1 MCSSDLQPGDYRAL
15 LPNDAVG
22 RWALRVDEPAP
33 AALEFRV
40 NLPPQHELEVAGTS
54 ILGLMML
61 TAATGSVLRLTA
73 TGPQAAA
80 ALEALAD
87 LVARGF
93 DEE

>member
-1 MCSSDLQPGDYRAL
+1 VPEAPLTREVTVVNRLGLHARAAARFVRL
-15 LPNDAVG
+15 AERFDA
-22 RWALRVDEPAP
+22 RVLVAKDD
-33 AALEFRV
+33 
-40 NLPPQHELEVAGTS
+40 LEVVGTS

-61 TAATGSVLRLTA
+61 TAATGSVLRLSA
-73 TGPQAAA
+73 TGPEAAA

>member
-1 MCSSDLQPGDYRAL
+1 MVEPPPAREVTVVNRLGLHARAAARFVKL
-15 LPNDAVG
+15 AERFDAQV
-22 RWALRVDEPAP
+22 RVAKD
-33 AALEFRV
+33 
-40 NLPPQHELEVAGTS
+40 ELEVAGTS

-73 TGPQAAA
+73 TGPEAAA

>member
-1 MCSSDLQPGDYRAL
+1 MVEPPPAREVTVVNRLGLHARAAARFVKL
-15 LPNDAVG
+15 AERFDAQV
-22 RWALRVDEPAP
+22 RVAKD
-33 AALEFRV
+33 
-40 NLPPQHELEVAGTS
+40 ELEVAGTS

>member
-1 MCSSDLQPGDYRAL
+1 VKVVNKLGLHARAAARFVRL
-15 LPNDAVG
+15 AERFDAQV
-22 RWALRVDEPAP
+22 RVAKDDI
-33 AALEFRV
+33 
-40 NLPPQHELEVAGTS
+40 EVAGTS

-61 TAATGSVLRLTA
+61 TAATGSMLRLSA

>member
-1 MCSSDLQPGDYRAL
+1 MNKLGLHARAAARFVRL
-15 LPNDAVG
+15 AERFDAQV
-22 RWALRVDEPAP
+22 RVAKDDI
-33 AALEFRV
+33 
-40 NLPPQHELEVAGTS
+40 EVAGTS

-61 TAATGSVLRLTA
+61 TAATGSMLRLSA
-73 TGPQAAA
+73 TGPEAAA

>member
-1 MCSSDLQPGDYRAL
+1 MPEAPLTREVTVVNRLGLHARAAARFVRL
-15 LPNDAVG
+15 AERFDA
-22 RWALRVDEPAP
+22 RVLVAKDD
-33 AALEFRV
+33 
-40 NLPPQHELEVAGTS
+40 LEVVGTS

-61 TAATGSVLRLTA
+61 TAATGSVLRLRA
-73 TGPQAAA
+73 TGPEAAA